1 MDNTLDHNLAE
12 VEAKK
17 QANRVRDVQA
27 QAFSDTLAD
36 RLAEV
41 KPYTRSDKL
50 AVEKTGRLDEM
61 RR

>member
-41 KPYTRSDKL
+41 KP
-50 AVEKTGRLDEM
+50 
-61 RR
+61 